1 MMKRLQDII
10 YDVPYLELI
19 GSEDVQI
26 SSICFDSRKVA
37 KSSLYLAQKGT
48 QVDGHIFIEK
58 AIESG
63 ASVVVCEDLPTEIK
77 DNITYIKVADSSE
90 T

>member
-37 KSSLYLAQKGT
+37 KSSLYLAQKAHKLT
-48 QVDGHIFIEK
+48 DIYLLKKQSNLCI
-58 AIESG
+58 SG
-63 ASVVVCEDLPTEIK
+63 CL
-77 DNITYIKVADSSE
+77 
-90 T
+90 